1 MEKFYALITVLL
13 LGLFTSTAAI
23 SGGHT
28 GVCQAKPH
36 AQHAH
41 YARHDWH
48 PAVRDMT
55 DISYKNA
62 SDATQQRW
70 KTGLFMDD
78 QRRTWM
84 RGGRRDDGSNY
95 WYLGIGCTE
104 YDFSVSCER
113 FNPLR

>member
-1 MEKFYALITVLL
+1 MKNFYALITVLL
-13 LGLFTSTAAI
+13 LGLFASTAAI

-28 GVCQAKPH
+28 GACYAKPH
-36 AQHAH
+36 AQH
-41 YARHDWH
+41 ARHDWH

-55 DISYKNA
+55 NISYKNA

-84 RGGRRDDGSNY
+84 RGGKRDDGSNY